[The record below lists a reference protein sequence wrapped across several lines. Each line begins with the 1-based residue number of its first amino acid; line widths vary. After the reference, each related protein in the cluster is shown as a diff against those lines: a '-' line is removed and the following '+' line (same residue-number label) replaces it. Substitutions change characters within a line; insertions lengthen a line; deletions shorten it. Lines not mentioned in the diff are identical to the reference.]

1 MDKCG
6 CADAGCRS
14 ALAIISKMMADN
26 KGKNFVTLMLFIAV
40 FAFLLR
46 VGIEQIMRMTIAGNE
61 SNAQITLRLIAIALE
76 NYAKD
81 NRGIYPASLTA
92 LTQTKPSYLDKDYT
106 VHSSVKGYVYS
117 CPRLEQSGYN
127 CYAAPSKCKIT
138 GKIIFSV
145 TSGSPIILEPCEQK
159 E

>member
-1 MDKCG
+1 MI
-6 CADAGCRS
+6 ADTR
-14 ALAIISKMMADN
+14 
-26 KGKNFVTLMLFIAV
+26 GKNFVTLMLFIAV

-46 VGIEQIMRMTIAGNE
+46 VGIEQIMRMTIAQNE
-61 SNAQITLRLIAIALE
+61 SNASATLRLIAIALE

-81 NRGIYPASLTA
+81 NKGIYPSSLTA
-92 LTQTKPSYLDKDYT
+92 LTQTKPAYLDNDYT
-106 VHSSVKGYVYS
+106 VHSPFKGYVYS

-138 GKIIFSV
+138 GKTIFSV
-145 TSGSPIILEPCEQK
+145 TSGSPIIQEPCDQK

>member
-1 MDKCG
+1 MN
-6 CADAGCRS
+6 
-14 ALAIISKMMADN
+14 N

-40 FAFLLR
+40 FAFFLR
-46 VGIEQIMRMTIAGNE
+46 VGIEQIMRVTIAQNE
-61 SNAQITLRLIAIALE
+61 SNAQSTLRLIGIALE

-92 LTQTKPSYLDKDYT
+92 LTQTKPPYLDKDYT
-106 VHSSVKGYVYS
+106 AHSPVKGYIYS
-117 CPRLEQSGYN
+117 CPRLEQTGYN

-138 GKIIFSV
+138 GKTVFSV
-145 TSGSPIILEPCEQK
+145 TSGSPIIPEPCDQK